1 MATVSSALTV
11 VLVHWNQPERCL
23 KTVAAFQGQGVPVRI
38 TVVDNG
44 SSRDAR
50 DQLAAELPDDVEL
63 SDAGGNLG
71 FGPGANVGL
80 RRWLEHG
87 EGDWAVVAPHD
98 ALPGAGCLRALLD
111 AVAHRP
117 RAGLACADVGD
128 GHTPYLDPYFG
139 GITMPAGTDVDPDGW
154 QAADYPHGTLLMARR
169 ACLEEIGV
177 FDERYFAYC
186 EEADLGIKARAAGWE
201 VGIVRTAE
209 VCNPYL
215 ASRAEVVDYL
225 MLRNTL
231 LLVREHFGR
240 YKAFIRCCIAL
251 WHLADGVVRPHR
263 EQWIFLPRARLKALR
278 DYALGRFG
286 PPPADLRG

>member
-1 MATVSSALTV
+1 VLDV
-11 VLVHWNQPERCL
+11 VLIHWNQPERCL
-23 KTVAAFQGQGVPVRI
+23 KTVAAFQGQDVPLRV

-44 SSRDAR
+44 SEPGAR
-50 DQLAAELPDDVEL
+50 ALLARELPYDVEL
-63 SDAGGNLG
+63 VETGENLG

-80 RRWLEHG
+80 RRWLDRG
-87 EGDWAVVAPHD
+87 ETEWAVIAPHD
-98 ALPGAGCLRALLD
+98 ALPGAGCLRALVD
-111 AVAHRP
+111 AVGARP

-139 GITMPAGTDVDPDGW
+139 GITMPAGDDVAPDGW
-154 QAADYPHGTLLMARR
+154 QAADYPHGTLMAVRR
-169 ACLEEIGV
+169 ACVEQIGI

-186 EEADLGIKARAAGWE
+186 EEADLGLKAREAGWE

-209 VCNPYL
+209 VRNPYL
-215 ASRAEVVDYL
+215 ASRAAVVDYL

-231 LLVREHFGR
+231 LLVRTHFGR

-251 WHLADGVVRPHR
+251 WHIADGKLRPHR
-263 EQWIFLPRARLKALR
+263 EQWIFLPRARLRALR

-286 PPPADLRG
+286 PPPADLLGR